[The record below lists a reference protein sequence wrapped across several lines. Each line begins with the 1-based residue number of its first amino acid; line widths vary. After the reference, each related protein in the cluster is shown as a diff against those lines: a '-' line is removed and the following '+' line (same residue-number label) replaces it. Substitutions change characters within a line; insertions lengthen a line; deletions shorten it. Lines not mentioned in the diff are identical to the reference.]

1 MSVIRAANL
10 VRCYFSGTCAASP
23 GVTVVSLQGDP
34 AGFVT
39 AFVPTVYSVWGSA
52 VPVQWEVKNDSSVP
66 LNIAFSGLPAF
77 ALTAAAGSTLS
88 NYVTLNALEA
98 FTMQKRHY
106 EQEYAQSG
114 GIFAGG
120 SFVDM
125 TRMYVQG
132 TTGVGAFSGTVDLWI
147 PSLGS

>member
-10 VRCYFSGTCAASP
+10 VRCYFSGSCAASP

-52 VPVQWEVKNDSSVP
+52 VPIQWEVKNDSSVP

-114 GIFAGG
+114 GIFVGG

>member
-77 ALTAAAGSTLS
+77 ALTAAAAAQLVVDAAALAGSLHHAEAPLRTRVRPKRRHLCWWQFCGHDS
-88 NYVTLNALEA
+88 YVRS
-98 FTMQKRHY
+98 RHD
-106 EQEYAQSG
+106 G
-114 GIFAGG
+114 CW
-120 SFVDM
+120 
-125 TRMYVQG
+125 RVQRHR
-132 TTGVGAFSGTVDLWI
+132 
-147 PSLGS
+147 